1 MEKGGSHV
9 WHDFSCKNSADAYD
23 FSHLVFSNQ
32 LICRTSGPTRR
43 RQRGG
48 KEKGEEG
55 EGGGEKEKG
64 EKEEDKERKG
74 EGDKEKERRRY
85 EKRSKAE
92 GEGQKEK
99 QEKNILKGG
108 EEVKEKKGR
117 K

>member
-55 EGGGEKEKG
+55 EGGGEK
-64 EKEEDKERKG
+64 KEEKKTRRE
-74 EGDKEKERRRY
+74 KEKETRR
-85 EKRSKAE
+85 
-92 GEGQKEK
+92 QKETIMGFTWLYNMIDYYYDCIYNVNTK
-99 QEKNILKGG
+99 MVASHVN
-108 EEVKEKKGR
+108 
-117 K
+117 